1 MREVHV
7 SLLTAAVA
15 EMCREANYYLGAD
28 IISALQKGLEE
39 EISPAGKAVFRELL
53 ENARIAREEKIPI
66 CQDTGFAVLFVE
78 MGQELHFVGGD
89 FNEAIHEGVRQ
100 GYLGGFLRKSI
111 IKDPLRRENTGDNTP
126 AVIHLEIVPG
136 DKLKLIFVPKGGGS
150 ENMSAVKMLT
160 PSLGKEGLMDFV
172 VETVAG
178 AGASACPP
186 MVVGVGLGGTLEKVA
201 YLAKKALLR
210 PLGQQHHDP
219 FYADLEMELLEK
231 INRTGIG
238 PQGFGGRF
246 TALAVHIE
254 AFPCHIASMPA
265 AVNINCHASR
275 HVERII

>member
-53 ENARIAREEKIPI
+53 ENARIAGEEKIPI

-100 GYLGGFLRKSI
+100 GYLDGFLRKSI
-111 IKDPLRRENTGDNTP
+111 VKDPLRRENTGDNTP

-160 PSLGKEGLMDFV
+160 PSLGKEGLVDFV
-172 VETVAG
+172 EETVAG

-186 MVVGVGLGGTLEKVA
+186 MVVGVGLGGTLEKVT

-210 PLGQQHHDP
+210 PLGQPHHDP
-219 FYADLEMELLEK
+219 FYAGLEMELLEK

>member
-1 MREVHV
+1 
-7 SLLTAAVA
+7 
-15 EMCREANYYLGAD
+15 MCREANYYLGAD
-28 IISALQKGLEE
+28 ITSALQKGLEE

-53 ENARIAREEKIPI
+53 ENARIAGEEKIPI

>member
-1 MREVHV
+1 MHV

-15 EMCREANYYLGAD
+15 ELCREANYYLGAD
-28 IISALQKGLEE
+28 IICALQKGLEE

-111 IKDPLRRENTGDNTP
+111 IKAPLRRENTGDNTP

-160 PSLGKEGLMDFV
+160 PSLGKEGLVDFV
-172 VETVAG
+172 EETVAG

-219 FYADLEMELLEK
+219 FYAGLEMELLEK

-238 PQGFGGRF
+238 PQGYGGRF

>member
-53 ENARIAREEKIPI
+53 ENARIAGEEKIPI

-100 GYLGGFLRKSI
+100 GYLDGFLRKSI
-111 IKDPLRRENTGDNTP
+111 VKDPLRRENTGDNTP

-160 PSLGKEGLMDFV
+160 PSLGKEGLVDFV
-172 VETVAG
+172 EETVAG

-186 MVVGVGLGGTLEKVA
+186 MVVGVGLGGTLEKVT

-210 PLGQQHHDP
+210 PLGQPHHDP
-219 FYADLEMELLEK
+219 CYAGLEMELLEK